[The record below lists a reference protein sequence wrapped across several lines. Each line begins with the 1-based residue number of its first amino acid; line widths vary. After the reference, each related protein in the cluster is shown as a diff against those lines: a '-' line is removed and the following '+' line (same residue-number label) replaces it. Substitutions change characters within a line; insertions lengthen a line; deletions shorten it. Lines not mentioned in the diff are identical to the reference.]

1 METRR
6 LRNSAI
12 GFFTGASVSYLSMLV
27 FPRVIAVALAIGT
40 LLLLAGLGVYTVFL
54 VQSLTDPRDR
64 HRRAV

>member
-6 LRNSAI
+6 LRNVAI
-12 GFFTGASVSYLSMLV
+12 GFFIGASVSYLSMLA
-27 FPRVIAVALAIGT
+27 FPNVIAAALVVGS
-40 LLLLAGLGVYTVFL
+40 LLLLAGLSVYTVFL